1 MCKIGIISS
10 LTIWENSPVKSS
22 GSEIFF
28 VGRFLILNI
37 ISLTDIGLRNFISF
51 LSDLLI
57 RVFQGVCSLHL
68 GRWIY
73 WHNIGYDIT
82 LLTFYVSRVSND
94 ASLSLLTLVIYIFS
108 LLLKIYKCYH
118 VFQWAK
124 FWPCWLFLFH
134 WFLLFIFSFFLLTL
148 YLICFSFSS
157 S

>member
-1 MCKIGIISS
+1 M
-10 LTIWENSPVKSS
+10 KSS

-51 LSDLLI
+51 LSGLLI

-68 GRWIY
+68 SRWIY

-108 LLLKIYKCYH
+108 LLLKVYKCYK
-118 VFQWAK
+118 VFQ
-124 FWPCWLFLFH
+124 
-134 WFLLFIFSFFLLTL
+134 
-148 YLICFSFSS
+148 
-157 S
+157 

>member
-1 MCKIGIISS
+1 M
-10 LTIWENSPVKSS
+10 KSS

-68 GRWIY
+68 GHWIY

-118 VFQWAK
+118 VFQ
-124 FWPCWLFLFH
+124 
-134 WFLLFIFSFFLLTL
+134 
-148 YLICFSFSS
+148 
-157 S
+157 